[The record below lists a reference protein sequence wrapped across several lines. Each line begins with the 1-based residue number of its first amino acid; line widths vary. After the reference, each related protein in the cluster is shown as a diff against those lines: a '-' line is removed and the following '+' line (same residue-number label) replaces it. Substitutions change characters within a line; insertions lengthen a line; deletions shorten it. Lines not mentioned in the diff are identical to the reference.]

1 MDVCPT
7 GNIDRSSIADI
18 YAMPRR
24 NAEKFIEQMF
34 KMFDRDGDG
43 EISFRVRS
51 NPGLLDIIKKML
63 ILSNFRGFFSVTSSV
78 LSFHLREKEN
88 KVIRS
93 AGSQTEQPGHGKEKS
108 YSSSFSHEIVTEKD
122 FQFVYQDRVSQRYL
136 IR

>member
-93 AGSQTEQPGHGKEKS
+93 AGSQTE
-108 YSSSFSHEIVTEKD
+108 
-122 FQFVYQDRVSQRYL
+122 L
-136 IR
+136 N